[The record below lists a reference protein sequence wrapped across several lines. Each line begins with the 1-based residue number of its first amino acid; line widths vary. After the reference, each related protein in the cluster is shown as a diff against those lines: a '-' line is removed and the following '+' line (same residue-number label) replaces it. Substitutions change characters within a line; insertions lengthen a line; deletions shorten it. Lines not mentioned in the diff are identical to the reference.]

1 MSARKLTCA
10 FTTLTVVLLCQ
21 SVRSQLQVGFYRN
34 LCNLAETIVKEE
46 VRKGISRDEGVAAGL
61 VRLHFHDC
69 FVTVGKCAN
78 AANHLFSSLSLSQ
91 SPRMTNHSTLLFLF
105 FDDSIAKEWN
115 LNLCHFCCKH

>member
-10 FTTLTVVLLCQ
+10 FITLTVVLLCQ

-34 LCNLAETIVKEE
+34 LCSLAETIVKEE

-69 FVTVGKCAN
+69 FVKVSNC
-78 AANHLFSSLSLSQ
+78 ANHLVFLYSLLSMDRNL
-91 SPRMTNHSTLLFLF
+91 STN
-105 FDDSIAKEWN
+105 DY
-115 LNLCHFCCKH
+115 

>member
-10 FTTLTVVLLCQ
+10 FITLTVVLLCQ

-69 FVTVGKCAN
+69 FVRVSKCDN
-78 AANHLFSSLSLSQ
+78 AAIHLFSSLSLSHTQ
-91 SPRMTNHSTLLFLF
+91 SPRMTNHSKLLFLF
-105 FDDSIAKEWN
+105 FDDLIVEEGD
-115 LNLCHFCCKH
+115 LNLRRSC

>member
-10 FTTLTVVLLCQ
+10 FITLTVVLLCQ

-34 LCNLAETIVKEE
+34 LCSLAETIVKEE

-69 FVTVGKCAN
+69 FVRVSECAN
-78 AANHLFSSLSLSQ
+78 AAIHLFSSLSLSLSLSHTHTKSTNDQ
-91 SPRMTNHSTLLFLF
+91 SHQTFIF
-105 FDDSIAKEWN
+105 IF
-115 LNLCHFCCKH
+115 

>member
-10 FTTLTVVLLCQ
+10 FITLTVVLLCQ

-34 LCNLAETIVKEE
+34 LCSLAETIVKEE

-69 FVTVGKCAN
+69 FVRVSKCAN
-78 AANHLFSSLSLSQ
+78 AAIHLFSSLSLSLSLSLSHTH
-91 SPRMTNHSTLLFLF
+91 SPRMTNHIKLLFLF
-105 FDDSIAKEWN
+105 FNDSIVEE
-115 LNLCHFCCKH
+115 